1 MKFLGFP
8 IYVKAIYIKTNL
20 EVTTSLPLNKANDQ
34 TKVNENC
41 YIELTHLLQV
51 LFSWPAQYYHLIL
64 GKLVSGKNLM
74 IRAQVR
80 SKHEHNHREIHVAEK
95 RKRAPIILLNK
106 TKSTQFCLSGK
117 KCHRRI
123 LIPRKLETDKV
134 YISKNK
140 K

>member
-1 MKFLGFP
+1 MH
-8 IYVKAIYIKTNL
+8 A
-20 EVTTSLPLNKANDQ
+20 
-34 TKVNENC
+34 
-41 YIELTHLLQV
+41 
-51 LFSWPAQYYHLIL
+51 
-64 GKLVSGKNLM
+64 
-74 IRAQVR
+74 
-80 SKHEHNHREIHVAEK
+80 AEK

-106 TKSTQFCLSGK
+106 TKPTQFCLSDK